1 LAMQEEDAQIL
12 IQLGLTVSQAKVY
25 LTLLKLGQATGKAIA
40 QSSKVARQ
48 EVYRILSDLH
58 EEGLVEKIIASPT
71 GFKPVPIE
79 QCLHM
84 LLKQKKRDIS
94 DAEKKAIKLIQHFSV
109 KSPKALLEKES
120 FFIMVSEKEAYLR
133 KFRNSIENA
142 KTSFDMLL
150 HWKCFRYGMIEDTQL
165 WRKAVERGV
174 KVRFVVYE
182 FEDEKNV
189 SDITQILMSK
199 GSFEIRY
206 LFTPP
211 PATISI
217 IDNKETS
224 ITVSTTP
231 SPHDTPSL
239 WSNNLGLITIFQDYF
254 ELTWRAPKIKE
265 HKNQISSPNII

>member
-1 LAMQEEDAQIL
+1 MQEEDAQIL

-25 LTLLKLGQATGKAIA
+25 LTLLKLGQATGKVIS
-40 QSSKVARQ
+40 QLSKVARQ

-58 EEGLVEKIIASPT
+58 EKGLVEKIIASPT

-84 LLKQKKRDIS
+84 LLKKKKRDIS

-109 KSPKALLEKES
+109 KSPKAFLEKES

-150 HWKCFRYGMIEDTQL
+150 HWKCFRKGMIEDTQL

-189 SDITQILMSK
+189 SEITQILMSK

-239 WSNNLGLITIFQDYF
+239 WSNNFGLITIFQDYF
-254 ELTWRAPKIKE
+254 ELMWRAPKIKE